1 MLLMKI
7 LTAVA
12 QLQFNGTNPSG
23 NCTSID
29 DGSREGYHSPLP
41 NTYLP
46 DCKNP
51 LKHELWRVFMNEDGT
66 SAGMIP
72 RPDGLGIKHK
82 ICPNWPQDPEDDEY
96 YDPLLELEMGRL
108 SEEDGPLA
116 NTLLRF
122 KASEYGLC
130 NETVLNT
137 SIINSMDPVYALQF
151 ANIFHRQLVFTI
163 KENRIS
169 PWVTNSD
176 ILQVCETFDVSDN
189 IKAHCEEIK
198 SLCNDK
204 GECIEMG
211 IIPNKQSVEELVP
224 ALNEMYGVKQMG
236 DTCNPEEWGATF
248 ECPANLISCGR
259 PPKGCKYVNNYY
271 VIDEVRDCCPKPCYY
286 EDSDGNDCVRNEKD
300 KVGDKCDPNEWGTTS
315 CLFGRRDLECIDP
328 PAGCKYVF
336 DHTVLNR
343 HLDCC
348 AEPCYAVD
356 GDGRACPRETQG
368 GLWSTDSSSK
378 VGDGCVTESF
388 GCPSI
393 MCGPSPEGCLS
404 LTSLAIN
411 INGNCCRSCS
421 SVDIDGNLCNSG
433 SNIAANSWV
442 YFFSSLVCFVYL
454 IW

>member
-1 MLLMKI
+1 MMMIQLNTLLILVLAMKHI
-7 LTAVA
+7 LAAVA

-23 NCTSID
+23 NCTAID

-51 LKHELWRVFMNEDGT
+51 LKRELWRVFMNEDGT

-72 RPDGLGIKHK
+72 RPDGLGIIHK
-82 ICPNWPQDPEDDEY
+82 ICPEDE
-96 YDPLLELEMGRL
+96 
-108 SEEDGPLA
+108 PLA
-116 NTLLRF
+116 THLVNVSS

-130 NETVLNT
+130 NETVFNT
-137 SIINSMDPVYALQF
+137 SINSMDPVYALQF

-248 ECPANLISCGR
+248 ECPANSMDCNERR
-259 PPKGCKYVNNYY
+259 PRGLPAGCKYVNNYY
-271 VIDEVRDCCPKPCYY
+271 VIDEVRDCCPKPCYF
-286 EDSDGNDCVRNEKD
+286 EDKDGN
-300 KVGDKCDPNEWGTTS
+300 
-315 CLFGRRDLECIDP
+315 EC
-328 PAGCKYVF
+328 
-336 DHTVLNR
+336 
-343 HLDCC
+343 
-348 AEPCYAVD
+348 
-356 GDGRACPRETQG
+356 
-368 GLWSTDSSSK
+368 
-378 VGDGCVTESF
+378 
-388 GCPSI
+388 SI
-393 MCGPSPEGCLS
+393 
-404 LTSLAIN
+404 
-411 INGNCCRSCS
+411 
-421 SVDIDGNLCNSG
+421 G
-433 SNIAANSWV
+433 SNVAANSWV
-442 YFFSSLVCFVYL
+442 YFSTLVCVVYL
-454 IW
+454 KW